1 MDLKLLF
8 CSVQT
13 IALFIN
19 FGEPSDNTIL
29 GINKT
34 IINNNFFI
42 SNINFKSMYGFKFID
57 DDSVQILIKNSDTVD
72 ILTDNILK
80 YNTTK
85 EIIYII
91 GLDSNKM
98 INYGFNIF
106 RENLNVW
113 AFNVTALEPFFDGSQ
128 CEVFDS
134 APIEFK
140 SFFNSIFS
148 GEIKSSSKINK
159 I

>member
-1 MDLKLLF
+1 MKFFFLLIF
-8 CSVQT
+8 LFFPS
-13 IALFIN
+13 ALFSN
-19 FGEPSDNTIL
+19 D
-29 GINKT
+29 
-34 IINNNFFI
+34 I
-42 SNINFKSMYGFKFID
+42 SNLTNKAIICKEGNDTFKSMYGFKFID

-72 ILTDNILK
+72 VLTDNILK

-91 GLDSNKM
+91 GLDNNKM

-134 APIEFK
+134 TPIEFK
-140 SFFNSIFS
+140 SFFKSIFS

>member
-1 MDLKLLF
+1 MKKLLF
-8 CSVQT
+8 ILV
-13 IALFIN
+13 LFI
-19 FGEPSDNTIL
+19 PSVLFSNDSSKL
-29 GINKT
+29 VNKA
-34 IINNNFFI
+34 IVCEEKNN
-42 SNINFKSMYGFKFID
+42 NFKSMYGFKFID

-72 ILTDNILK
+72 VLTDNILK

-91 GLDSNKM
+91 GLDNNKM

-128 CEVFDS
+128 CDVFDNTPS
-134 APIEFK
+134 EFK
-140 SFFNSIFS
+140 SFFKSIFS
-148 GEIKSSSKINK
+148 GDIKSSSKINK

>member
-1 MDLKLLF
+1 MKKLLF
-8 CSVQT
+8 ILV
-13 IALFIN
+13 LFI
-19 FGEPSDNTIL
+19 PSVLFSHDSSKL
-29 GINKT
+29 VNKA
-34 IINNNFFI
+34 IVCEEKNN
-42 SNINFKSMYGFKFID
+42 NFKSMYGFKFID

-72 ILTDNILK
+72 VLTDNVLK

-91 GLDSNKM
+91 GLDENSM

-113 AFNVTALEPFFDGSQ
+113 AFNVTALEPFFEGNQ
-128 CEVFDS
+128 CQVFYET
-134 APIEFK
+134 PKEFK
-140 SFFNSIFS
+140 SFFKSIFRD
-148 GEIKSSSKINK
+148 EIKSSIKIKK

>member
-1 MDLKLLF
+1 MKKLLF
-8 CSVQT
+8 ILV
-13 IALFIN
+13 LFI
-19 FGEPSDNTIL
+19 PSVLFSHDSSKLVNQAIVCEE
-29 GINKT
+29 K
-34 IINNNFFI
+34 NN
-42 SNINFKSMYGFKFID
+42 NFKSMYGFKFID
-57 DDSVQILIKNSDTVD
+57 EESVQILIKNSDTVD
-72 ILTDNILK
+72 VLTDNVLK

-91 GLDSNKM
+91 GLDENSM

-128 CEVFDS
+128 CEVFDNTPS
-134 APIEFK
+134 EFK
-140 SFFNSIFS
+140 SFFKSIFS
-148 GEIKSSSKINK
+148 GDIKSSSKINK